1 MLIMVKFLSLEKINA
16 AYNEDLNQAA
26 SRVIS
31 SGWFLRGQEVN
42 RFEANFADYCG
53 TKHCVGVGNGLD
65 ALSLSLRAWRKLGL
79 LSFQDEVLVPAN
91 TYIASILAILEAGL
105 QPVLVEPD
113 PATFNVAYDG
123 LVNAITKK
131 TKAIMV
137 VHLYG
142 QMAPM
147 KQICDLALDAKLL
160 VLEDAAQ
167 AHGAEIDGKCSG
179 SWGHAAGFSFYP
191 GKNIGALGDAGAM
204 TTNDDALADTVRLLA
219 NYGSAEKYVNEAQG
233 INSRLDEIQAAF
245 LDVKLRYYQKE
256 LETRR
261 RQASI
266 YLEQIHNH
274 DIRLPFADNEKI
286 ENRLDH
292 VLHLFVVRHPRRDS
306 LQKYLAANGIE
317 TVIHYP
323 IPPHRQS
330 ALEDL
335 SHYELPITEAIHKE
349 VLSLPLGSHLA
360 DDDIRLVAETL
371 NTFSG

>member
-1 MLIMVKFLSLEKINA
+1 MLIKFLDLAKVNA
-16 AYNEDLNQAA
+16 QYSQAFEVA
-26 SRVIS
+26 SKRVIS
-31 SGWFLRGQEVN
+31 SGWFLRGREVN
-42 RFEANFADYCG
+42 QFEANFADYCG

-65 ALSLSLRAWRKLGL
+65 ALSLSLRAWRELGL

-105 QPVLVEPD
+105 QPVLIEPD
-113 PATFNVAYDG
+113 PATFNVTYDG
-123 LVNAITKK
+123 LVKAITKK

-147 KQICDLALDAKLL
+147 KQICDLALDANLL

-167 AHGAEIDGKCSG
+167 AHGAEIEGKSSG

-191 GKNIGALGDAGAM
+191 AKNIGALGDGGAM
-204 TTNDDALADTVRLLA
+204 TTNDDAFADTVRLLA
-219 NYGSAEKYVNEAQG
+219 NYGSAEKYVNEVQG

-245 LDVKLRYYQKE
+245 LDIKLCHYQKE
-256 LETRR
+256 INTRR

-266 YLEQIHNH
+266 YVEQIHNS
-274 DIRLPFADNEKI
+274 DIKLPFSDNEKI
-286 ENRLDH
+286 ESRLDH
-292 VLHLFVVRHPRRDS
+292 VLHLFVVRHPRRDN
-306 LQKYLAANGIE
+306 LQKYLAANRIE

-330 ALEDL
+330 ALKDL
-335 SHYELPITEAIHKE
+335 KHFKLPITEALHNE
-349 VLSLPLGSHLA
+349 VLSLPLGSHLS
-360 DDDIRLVAETL
+360 DDDIRLVAKTL
-371 NTFSG
+371 NSFSG